1 MKRGGPPGGVGL
13 AQGMGRGG
21 PPGGRQRP
29 RGMPM
34 NRFAAAPINMMGGN
48 EPPKPAP

>member
-21 PPGGRQRP
+21 PPGARQRP
-29 RGMPM
+29 RMPM
-34 NRFAAAPINMMGGN
+34 NKYAATPINMMGGN
-48 EPPKPAP
+48 EPSKPPP